1 MKSDSKSQRE
11 KDMPEITAAQLYE
24 PLAPKRSR
32 RQEFWVLFKKN
43 RLAIMGLVLFVLFFV
58 TALIGL
64 MLTSG
69 ANPVFDPALI
79 RLQEKLQPPLAK
91 PDLETLQPN
100 EIPFLRIYL
109 LGTDDLGRDVFARM
123 LQGAWVSLTVGFVAV
138 GISVFIGIFLGGIA
152 GYFGQRH
159 IRVDHLLGILF
170 LVIGMVLLATHFAY
184 AGAAVILCTAGF
196 AIYRIRKKALF
207 KEKEPTWKQ
216 ILQKDTLSVDTLIMR
231 FVDVMLCFPSFFLI
245 LTVVALLPASIYNIM
260 IVIGLTSWMGATRF
274 VRAEF
279 LSLREQD
286 FVAAAKAL
294 GLSNLRIIFRHMMPN
309 AIAPVL
315 VSATIGIATAIL
327 TEAGLSFLGFG
338 VPPPHATWG
347 NILSDGR
354 RFIFDAPWLT
364 FVPGFA
370 ILIVVL
376 SFNLFGE
383 GLRDVMNPKLRERQ

>member
-1 MKSDSKSQRE
+1 MMTKKPNDFIEQPY
-11 KDMPEITAAQLYE
+11 MTNTQLYE
-24 PLAPKRSR
+24 PQAPKRTR
-32 RQEFWVLFKKN
+32 WQEFWRLFSKN
-43 RLAIMGLVLFVLFFV
+43 RLAILGLIMFVLFFLIALGGLIL
-58 TALIGL
+58 TAGP
-64 MLTSG
+64 
-69 ANPVFDPALI
+69 NPFIDPAMV
-79 RLQEKLQPPLAK
+79 RLQEKLQPPFSQ
-91 PDLETLQPN
+91 PDLSNLQPN
-100 EIPFLRIYL
+100 EVPALRIYL

-138 GISVFIGIFLGGIA
+138 GISVFIGILFGGIA

-159 IRVDHLLGILF
+159 IRVEHLLWVLLL
-170 LVIGMVLLATHFAY
+170 LVGMVLLAAKFAY
-184 AGAAVILCTAGF
+184 AGAILIFCTA
-196 AIYRIRKKALF
+196 ALTVYRIRKKTASKRNQNGL
-207 KEKEPTWKQ
+207 Q
-216 ILQKDTLSVDTLIMR
+216 RILQKNTLSVDTLVMR

-294 GLSNLRIIFRHMMPN
+294 GLSNFRIIFRHMMPN

-347 NILSDGR
+347 NILSDGK

-364 FVPGFA
+364 FIPGFA
-370 ILIVVL
+370 ILMVVL